1 MFFYCPILFSC
12 PSPQSQVGKMNVFS
26 LILDKADGAQVDDNI
41 HDRGPAQY
49 ALTFAHYVYLSDV
62 IQITT

>member
-1 MFFYCPILFSC
+1 
-12 PSPQSQVGKMNVFS
+12 MNVFS